1 VRRPWK
7 RLIKRNKIIREWLD
21 PGRIWSIV
29 AGVAIF
35 YFLIWPMAMLVMGAF
50 RTTPFGTDGTGWTLS
65 GVRTV
70 LTDPWTPRVI
80 LASVVHSTASTLLAL
95 VIALYFVMVTTRMET
110 RLRWLVGPM
119 MIVLLATPRL
129 FYALS
134 WAMLGNPN
142 AGIFAGISKVLIGT
156 GLPGWLSVYS
166 WLGLIGV
173 TSLKLAGFAY
183 LLLYGPAMRTDRSM
197 EDAAV
202 MAGVPRFRAFCDI
215 TLTSLT
221 PSLLAVGMFMFVENL
236 RLFDIPAVIG
246 LPAGIHTLPL
256 RVNDYLLE
264 NIRANWSAAGALSL
278 FVMLVIAM
286 LVYVQTAII
295 GDRDFTTISGKA
307 TPPVPTPIGRMGKWV
322 DLSIAAFIIFAIV
335 LPITQ
340 VVIGSFQ
347 PYFGLYS
354 VYTLNNYASI
364 LFNED
369 MRRIMVVTFLI
380 AINGALIAVAAS
392 FGMALLMQRRRGTFL
407 ARMARLG
414 SWVPIFA
421 PGIVLSLALLWAY
434 LYTPL
439 IWRLYGTP
447 WLMLF
452 ALIVGSIPP
461 AVRAVEGIVYQ
472 VGKDVEEAA
481 RVCGASTLLAIGQIT
496 ARLCLPSLLVAWL
509 VITLGISGTLDI
521 PLLFKSI
528 EAQTVAT
535 TAYDLYNFGQAPEAA
550 ALFIIY
556 LVSGIVGVGT
566 VVLLGWL
573 TRRELLRR
581 VRIKQAALAAS
592 GGLSVVR

>member
-1 VRRPWK
+1 MTK
-7 RLIKRNKIIREWLD
+7 RIRIIRRWLD
-21 PGRIWSIV
+21 PGRIWSII
-29 AGVAIF
+29 AGIVIF

-50 RTTPFGTDGTGWTLS
+50 RTTPFGTKDTTWTLS
-65 GVRTV
+65 GITTV
-70 LTDPWTPRVI
+70 FTDPWTPRVI
-80 LASVVHSTASTLLAL
+80 LASVVHSVASTLLAM

-142 AGIFAGISKVLIGT
+142 AGIFAGISKALTGN
-156 GLPGWLSVYS
+156 GLPDWLSVYS

-264 NIRANWSAAGALSL
+264 NVQANWSAASALSL
-278 FVMLVIAM
+278 FVMMVIAM
-286 LVYVQTAII
+286 LIYVQTAII

-307 TPPVPTPIGRMGKWV
+307 TPPTPAPIGRLGKWV
-322 DLSIAAFIIFAIV
+322 DLSVAAFLVFAIV

-340 VVIGSFQ
+340 VVLGSFQ

-354 VYTLNNYASI
+354 VYTLSNYESI
-364 LFNED
+364 FFDED
-369 MRRIMVVTFLI
+369 MRRIMIVTFLI
-380 AINGALIAVAAS
+380 AINGALVAVTAS
-392 FGMALLMQRRRGTFL
+392 FGLALLMQRRRGTFL
-407 ARMARLG
+407 AKMARLG

-434 LYTPL
+434 LYTPF
-439 IWRLYGTP
+439 IRQLYGTP
-447 WLMLF
+447 WLMFF

-481 RVCGASTLLAIGQIT
+481 RVCGANSLLAIGQIT

-535 TAYDLYNFGQAPEAA
+535 RAFDLYNYGQAPEAA

-556 LVSGIVGVGT
+556 LVSGIIGVGT

-573 TRRELLRR
+573 ARRRFLQW
-581 VRIKQAALAAS
+581 VKKTQAEAAAT